1 MPTKSNENL
10 VELLATAGQPKRW
23 LERKIAE
30 MAQGVVAALRDS
42 SLAVDD
48 AWDELFNLENYL
60 AIRKMGLDRDLKSLF
75 EWGME
80 LSNVARLAP
89 ESLPESFDAMA
100 KLARRVMRR
109 SQLQVPARKPRRG
122 VRRASRQTG

>member
-1 MPTKSNENL
+1 MPTKSSENL
-10 VELLATAGQPKRW
+10 VDLFATAGQPKRW

-30 MAQGVVAALRDS
+30 MAQGVVAGLRDS
-42 SLAVDD
+42 TLAVDD

-60 AIRKMGLDRDLKSLF
+60 AIRKRGLDRDLKSLF

-89 ESLPESFDAMA
+89 ESLPESLDAIA

-109 SQLQVPARKPRRG
+109 TQLQAPARKRRR
-122 VRRASRQTG
+122 VRPASGHTSG

>member
-1 MPTKSNENL
+1 L
-10 VELLATAGQPKRW
+10 PKW
-23 LERKIAE
+23 
-30 MAQGVVAALRDS
+30 QGVVAGLRDS
-42 SLAVDD
+42 TLAVDD

-60 AIRKMGLDRDLKSLF
+60 AIRKRGLDRDLKSLF

-89 ESLPESFDAMA
+89 ESLPESLDAIA

-109 SQLQVPARKPRRG
+109 TQLQAPARKRRR
-122 VRRASRQTG
+122 VRPASGHTSG